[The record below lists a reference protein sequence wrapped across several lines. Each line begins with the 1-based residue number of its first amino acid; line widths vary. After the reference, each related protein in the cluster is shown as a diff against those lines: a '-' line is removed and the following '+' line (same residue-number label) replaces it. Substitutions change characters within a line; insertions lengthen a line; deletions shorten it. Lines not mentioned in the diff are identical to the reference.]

1 MNSLKQLIVEEI
13 KILFLLK
20 KTERLWHIPLL
31 ASLCTGTPL
40 LIGYFLNDLSSG
52 VLACIAGL
60 VILYLPSN
68 SSIADRMLTLLICA
82 LGFIV
87 SFTIGL
93 CFSFDPII
101 SVFVL
106 GIFSA
111 FVHWLTLYYK
121 TNPPGNFFFIMIA
134 ILASCMPYSLQT
146 NPAKIGLVALGTL
159 FACILALFYCLL
171 MNKKNKPID
180 KTAAATTI
188 TKNNYANFIE
198 AIIFGTFISASL
210 FVGHHL
216 KMQNPYWI
224 PISCLAVL
232 QGANLHNIWRRTFH
246 RILGTL
252 IGLGLCW
259 IILSINKT
267 SLSICISIILLQF
280 IVEMLIVRHYAL
292 AVIFI
297 TPMTI
302 LIAETVNPIYHNTD
316 ILIQVRFWDILIGSA
331 IGAIGG
337 WFIYHEKIRFHTIR
351 RIKKVGAS
359 IKRGK

>member
-40 LIGYFLNDLSSG
+40 LIGYFLNDLSAG

-68 SSIADRMLTLLICA
+68 SSIADRMLTLFICA

-101 SVFVL
+101 SVLFL
-106 GIFSA
+106 GMFSA
-111 FVHWLTLYYK
+111 CVHWLTLYFK

-134 ILASCMPYSLQT
+134 IVASCLPYDPPTILARISLVT
-146 NPAKIGLVALGTL
+146 LGTL
-159 FACILALFYCLL
+159 FACLLALLYCLL
-171 MNKKNKPID
+171 LKGKNSMID
-180 KTAAATTI
+180 KTVSTKI
-188 TKNNYANFIE
+188 EKNNYANFIE
-198 AIIFGTFISASL
+198 ALIFGTFISGSL
-210 FVGHHL
+210 FIGHHL

-224 PISCLAVL
+224 TISCLAVL

-267 SLSICISIILLQF
+267 SLSICVSIILLQF

-302 LIAETVNPIYHNTD
+302 LIAETANPIFHNTD

>member
-1 MNSLKQLIVEEI
+1 MNSIKQLIVEEI
-13 KILFLLK
+13 KTLFLLK

-40 LIGYFLNDLSSG
+40 LVGYFFNDLPSG

-68 SSIADRMLTLLICA
+68 ASFAKRMSTLLICSF
-82 LGFIV
+82 GFI
-87 SFTIGL
+87 
-93 CFSFDPII
+93 FSFAIGVNFSFNPIL
-101 SVFVL
+101 SVIVL

-111 FVHWLTLYYK
+111 IVYWLTLYLN

-134 ILASCMPYSLQT
+134 ILASCMPYSPQT
-146 NPAKIGLVALGTL
+146 IPIKIGLVTIGTL
-159 FACILALFYCLL
+159 FACLLALFYCLL
-171 MNKKNKPID
+171 MFNKNNSTNKPVSVKIKKNK
-180 KTAAATTI
+180 
-188 TKNNYANFIE
+188 YANIIE
-198 AIIFGTFISASL
+198 AFIFAIFISGSL
-210 FVGHHL
+210 FVGHQL

-224 PISCLAVL
+224 PISCLAVM
-232 QGANLHNIWRRTFH
+232 QGAGLHNIWRRTFH
-246 RILGTL
+246 RLLGTL

-259 IILSINKT
+259 IILSLNKT

-302 LIAETVNPIYHNTD
+302 LIAETANPIFHNTNT
-316 ILIQVRFWDILIGSA
+316 LIFVRFWDILIGSA

-337 WFIYHEKIRFHTIR
+337 WFIYHEKIRYQAIR
-351 RIKKVGAS
+351 QIEKVNAI
-359 IKRGK
+359 IKRKP

>member
-1 MNSLKQLIVEEI
+1 MKLSIKQLIIEEI
-13 KILFLLK
+13 KTLFLLK

-40 LIGYFLNDLSSG
+40 LIGYYLNDLPSG

-68 SSIADRMLTLLICA
+68 SSILDRMRTLMICSV
-82 LGFIV
+82 GFII
-87 SFTIGL
+87 SFTIGV
-93 CFSFDPII
+93 CFSFNAII
-101 SVFVL
+101 SVMVL

-111 FVHWLTLYYK
+111 GVHWLTLYFK
-121 TNPPGNFFFIMIA
+121 IDPPGNFFFIMIA

-146 NPAKIGLVALGTL
+146 IPAKIGLVALGTL
-159 FACILALFYCLL
+159 FACTLALLYSLL
-171 MNKKNKPID
+171 MNKKNKRIN
-180 KTAAATTI
+180 KTATKTI
-188 TKNNYANFIE
+188 TKNKYANFIE
-198 AIIFGTFISASL
+198 ALVFGTFISGSL
-210 FVGHHL
+210 LVGHKL

-224 PISCLAVL
+224 PISCLAVM
-232 QGANLHNIWRRTFH
+232 QGASLHNIWRRSFH

-267 SLSICISIILLQF
+267 SLSISIILLQF
-280 IVEMLIVRHYAL
+280 IVEMLIVRHYAI

-302 LIAETVNPIYHNTD
+302 LIAETANPIFHNTNT
-316 ILIQVRFWDILIGSA
+316 LVFVRFWDILIGST
-331 IGAIGG
+331 IGAVGG
-337 WFIYHEKIRFHTIR
+337 WFIYHEKIRYHAIR
-351 RIKKVGAS
+351 RIEKVGTY
-359 IKRGK
+359 IKRRK

>member
-1 MNSLKQLIVEEI
+1 MENQIKQLIIEEV
-13 KILFLLK
+13 KTLFLLK

-40 LIGYFLNDLSSG
+40 MIGFFLNELPSG

-68 SSIADRMLTLLICA
+68 SSITDRMRTLLVCSI
-82 LGFIV
+82 GFII
-87 SFTIGL
+87 SFTIGVY
-93 CFSFDPII
+93 FSFDPII
-101 SVFVL
+101 SVIVL

-111 FVHWLTLYYK
+111 CVHWLTLYYK
-121 TNPPGNFFFIMIA
+121 INPPGNFFFIMIA
-134 ILASCMPYSLQT
+134 ILASCMPYAPQT
-146 NPAKIGLVALGTL
+146 ILLKIGLVAVGTL
-159 FACILALFYCLL
+159 FACILALLYCLFVR
-171 MNKKNKPID
+171 KKNKSVD
-180 KTAAATTI
+180 KTVSTKI

-198 AIIFGTFISASL
+198 ALIFGTFISGSL
-210 FVGHHL
+210 FVGHQL

-224 PISCLAVL
+224 PISCLAVM
-232 QGANLHNIWRRTFH
+232 QGASLHNIWRRTFH

-267 SLSICISIILLQF
+267 SLSICISIIFLQF
-280 IVEMLIVRHYAL
+280 IVEMLIVRHYTL

-302 LIAETVNPIYHNTD
+302 LIAETANPIFHNTD
-316 ILIQVRFWDILIGSA
+316 TLIFVRFWDILIGSA

-337 WFIYHEKIRFHTIR
+337 WFIYHEKIRYHSIR
-351 RIKKVGAS
+351 RIEKITKI
-359 IKRGK
+359 IKRKQ

>member
-1 MNSLKQLIVEEI
+1 MNSIKELIVEEI
-13 KILFLLK
+13 KTLFLLK

-31 ASLCTGTPL
+31 ASLCTGIPL

-60 VILYLPSN
+60 VILYLPSD
-68 SSIADRMLTLLICA
+68 SSIADRMRTLFICS

-101 SVFVL
+101 SVLVL

-111 FVHWLTLYYK
+111 CVHWLTLYFK

-134 ILASCMPYSLQT
+134 IVASCMPYSPQT
-146 NPAKIGLVALGTL
+146 IPVKIGLVASGTL
-159 FACILALFYCLL
+159 FACILALVYCLL
-171 MNKKNKPID
+171 MQNKNKPIN
-180 KTAAATTI
+180 KPVSTKI

-198 AIIFGTFISASL
+198 ALIFGTFISGSL
-210 FVGHHL
+210 FVGHQL

-224 PISCLAVL
+224 PISCLAVM
-232 QGANLHNIWRRTFH
+232 QGASLHNIWRRTFH

-302 LIAETVNPIYHNTD
+302 LIAETANPIFHNTGT
-316 ILIQVRFWDILIGSA
+316 LIFVRFWDILIGSA
-331 IGAIGG
+331 IGSIGG
-337 WFIYHEKIRFHTIR
+337 WFIYHEKIRYHAIR
-351 RIKKVGAS
+351 RIQKVSSS
-359 IKRGK
+359 IKRRK